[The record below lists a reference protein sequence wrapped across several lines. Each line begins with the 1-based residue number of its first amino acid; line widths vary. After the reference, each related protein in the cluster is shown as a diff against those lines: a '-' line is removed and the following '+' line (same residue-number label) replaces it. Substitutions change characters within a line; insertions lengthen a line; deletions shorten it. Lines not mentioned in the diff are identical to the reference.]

1 MFSPLWLLVAFYP
14 FLPVHVLWGESGQR
28 RRGWTITFLRSLGK
42 PSVPQPREL
51 FSASPPFSPHSKTEC
66 NEKVRNTQFLCKVI
80 FVPHT
85 GKAVLLALWIEIK
98 PWLAGSRGAGEVGL
112 RWPWMQGSGMSTV
125 YVFCWLVPATLILL
139 VMGNEMAVASFN
151 TCLGGPSITIFIIS
165 LSYCEYQII
174 SLREITPGEYYSSES
189 KPLLRLLRKL
199 KFSKAYFPEVSD
211 EPPDLRRLRLGIGG
225 STALFASWSQL
236 ADYRISRELSN
247 YFFFNDNCF
256 NHIL

>member
-28 RRGWTITFLRSLGK
+28 RRRVWTITFLRSLGK

-51 FSASPPFSPHSKTEC
+51 FSASPPFPSHSKTEG

-80 FVPHT
+80 FVPHM

-112 RWPWMQGSGMSTV
+112 QWPQMQGPGMSTGH
-125 YVFCWLVPATLILL
+125 VFFCRLILL

-151 TCLGGPSITIFIIS
+151 TCLGGPSITVFIFSVLLWI
-165 LSYCEYQII
+165 LGHQFEGNHPRRVLFPRVQTFV
-174 SLREITPGEYYSSES
+174 TPVEESEV
-189 KPLLRLLRKL
+189 
-199 KFSKAYFPEVSD
+199 F
-211 EPPDLRRLRLGIGG
+211 
-225 STALFASWSQL
+225 
-236 ADYRISRELSN
+236 
-247 YFFFNDNCF
+247 
-256 NHIL
+256 